1 MESKNET
8 IRILHAQLQV
18 EREAKIRA
26 DTVIAQLSQAN
37 AALIT
42 RMTEWQVL
50 LTEPANR
57 QGLWERCG

>member
-8 IRILHAQLQV
+8 IRILHAQPQV
-18 EREAKIRA
+18 EREAKRRA
-26 DTVIAQLSQAN
+26 DMVIAQLAQAN